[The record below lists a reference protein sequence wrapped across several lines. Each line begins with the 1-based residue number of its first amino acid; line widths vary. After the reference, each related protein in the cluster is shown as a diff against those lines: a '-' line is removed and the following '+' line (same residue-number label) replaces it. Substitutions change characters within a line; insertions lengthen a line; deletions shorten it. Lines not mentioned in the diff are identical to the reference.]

1 MIKMKADFF
10 TQTQAM
16 LLVKRVLAKL
26 NNTVHCT
33 YGQLFVLHC
42 AADYHRQPP
51 PVEVP
56 PELKIKIP
64 KQKYGLARIF
74 VVVERWCYT

>member
-1 MIKMKADFF
+1 MVKMKTDFF

-16 LLVKRVLAKL
+16 LLVKRVWAKL

-51 PVEVP
+51 PVVAHSILLVSKIVRKQGP
-56 PELKIKIP
+56 LKIKN
-64 KQKYGLARIF
+64 YGHLLF
-74 VVVERWCYT
+74 